1 MKNEKIHSTLLA
13 LVGGYVLFLAYQIWD
28 NYRNG
33 AGEMPDYMYIIVI
46 VLLAL
51 GGLGAIYYAWM
62 VYRKAVNEEKNKQ
75 EENDDADAPAVPPDD
90 H

>member
-1 MKNEKIHSTLLA
+1 MKNEKTHSTLLA
-13 LVGGYVLFLAYQIWD
+13 LVGGYVLFLAYQIWE

-62 VYRKAVNEEKNKQ
+62 VYRKAVNAEKNKQ
-75 EENDDADAPAVPPDD
+75 
-90 H
+90 

>member
-1 MKNEKIHSTLLA
+1 MKNEKTHSTLLA
-13 LVGGYVLFLAYQIWD
+13 LVGGYVLFLAYQIWE

-62 VYRKAVNEEKNKQ
+62 VYRKAVNAEKNKQ
-75 EENDDADAPAVPPDD
+75 EENDAADEPAAPPDD
-90 H
+90 N

>member
-1 MKNEKIHSTLLA
+1 MKNEKTHSTLLA

-46 VLLAL
+46 ILLAL

-62 VYRKAVNEEKNKQ
+62 VWRKAVSAEKAGQ
-75 EENDDADAPAVPPDD
+75 EESAGTEEPVDPPDD